1 VSQSTLDEA
10 AQAKKP
16 LVLFFQGE
24 GPEFGDFYVYG
35 ADYVKLSKE
44 NATFIRFPHEANR
57 DKAPDASIIPTSKLL
72 GDNPARDYGVTVGKP
87 TFFVTDWFGN
97 PYFKVERKPSVS
109 DLSGLIQK
117 VPGQIDA
124 TTKKLQRTYLEAKA
138 AWDKQARDEALRL
151 LTKNFKEGVIGLE
164 PQENS
169 IRLYNEIM
177 DAVQAEID
185 RLKDKGDSEGLKTLM
200 KSKGLKGTAA
210 AKSAEDAL
218 AKIRPITQEQK
229 DAAK

>member
-1 VSQSTLDEA
+1 
-10 AQAKKP
+10 
-16 LVLFFQGE
+16 
-24 GPEFGDFYVYG
+24 
-35 ADYVKLSKE
+35 
-44 NATFIRFPHEANR
+44 
-57 DKAPDASIIPTSKLL
+57 
-72 GDNPARDYGVTVGKP
+72 
-87 TFFVTDWFGN
+87 
-97 PYFKVERKPSVS
+97 
-109 DLSGLIQK
+109 LIQK